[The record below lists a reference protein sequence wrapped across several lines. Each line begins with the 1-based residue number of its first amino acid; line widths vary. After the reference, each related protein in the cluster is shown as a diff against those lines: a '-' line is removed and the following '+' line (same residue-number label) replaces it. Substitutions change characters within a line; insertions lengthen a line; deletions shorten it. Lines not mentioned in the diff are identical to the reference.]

1 MWASVLAMAV
11 VAARD
16 DHEGMMIVPLVALVL
31 HGTLAGLFYAFSMS
45 VMPGLGAIPPA
56 DAEAAMRSINRK
68 ILNPWLYVVFMG
80 SPLAALLAGFLADA
94 PAAPWFYAAAG
105 VNALGSF
112 LVTVAIN
119 VPMNNALDAGTMP
132 WHEYA
137 PRWTTWNT
145 IRAAAC
151 VASLVLMGVG
161 LTHL

>member
-1 MWASVLAMAV
+1 MTT
-11 VAARD
+11 VAL
-16 DHEGMMIVPLVALVL
+16 IALVL

-45 VMPGLGAIPPA
+45 VMPGLGAIQPA
-56 DAEAAMRSINRK
+56 EAEAAMRSVNRK

-80 SPLAALLAGFLADA
+80 SPPAALLAGLLADA

-105 VNALGSF
+105 VNAIGSF

-145 IRAAAC
+145 VRTAAC
-151 VASLVLMGVG
+151 TASLALVGIG